1 METNLLT
8 SLLEDS
14 SWTELL
20 VNAPDEIWLERNGRL
35 EKTEHRFEDDLDYRN
50 VLEWLGQET
59 GCFVTMDRPATDSA
73 WRGCRLHWVHE
84 SLTNRHPLLSLRR
97 HPDNPWTLE
106 KLEET
111 GWCTSHEAD
120 QLRRVIDQH
129 NNFLVV
135 GSTGSGKT
143 SVLNALLKMMPPNE
157 RIGIIEDSDELRLPN
172 PASFKLL
179 TRHDPQKLLADIDQG
194 ELLKRCLRLRPDR
207 LVLGEIRSIEAKD
220 FLMALSTGH
229 AGSFGSLH
237 ASDPRQALIR
247 LEMLIQMGAPQW
259 TRESLRQLL
268 RLSLQN
274 LIVTEKDAGG
284 VRRFKG
290 LYEIASLEETGFL
303 LEKLA

>member
-1 METNLLT
+1 METNLLE
-8 SLLEDS
+8 SLLTDPT
-14 SWTELL
+14 WTELL
-20 VNAPDEIWLERNGRL
+20 VNAPDEIWLERQGRL
-35 EKTEHRFEDDLDYRN
+35 EKTAHRFEDELDYRN
-50 VLEWLGQET
+50 ALEWLGQET
-59 GCFVTMDRPATDSA
+59 GCFVTMDRPAADGA
-73 WRGCRLHWVHE
+73 WRGCRVHWVHE
-84 SLTNRHPLLSLRR
+84 SLTGRHPLLSLRR

-106 KLEET
+106 RLVESD
-111 GWCTSHEAD
+111 WCTTAEAEE
-120 QLRRVIDQH
+120 LRRVIDGRH
-129 NNFLVV
+129 NFLVI

-143 SVLNALLKMMPPNE
+143 SVLNALLKTMPVDE
-157 RIGIIEDSDELRLPN
+157 RVGLIEDSDELRLPN
-172 PASFKLL
+172 AVSFKLL
-179 TRHDPQKLLADIDQG
+179 TRHDPQKLLTDIDQG

-207 LVLGEIRSIEAKD
+207 LVLGEIRSVEAKD

-274 LIVTEKDAGG
+274 LIVTEKDARGG
-284 VRRFKG
+284 RRFKG

-303 LEKLA
+303 LERLA